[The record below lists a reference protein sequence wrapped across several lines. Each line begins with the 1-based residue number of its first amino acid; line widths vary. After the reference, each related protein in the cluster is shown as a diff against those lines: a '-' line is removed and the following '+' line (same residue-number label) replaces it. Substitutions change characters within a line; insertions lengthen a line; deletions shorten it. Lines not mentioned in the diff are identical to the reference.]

1 MKVITERLVV
11 ILTLKNIIEWIHCAI
26 TQYYYNNKRKEE
38 KQNNYT
44 SIVAQE
50 KLACN
55 IYTEGGILLI
65 HASRQSK
72 LHQERVDQKNIIIS
86 DDSCRRMV
94 YDM

>member
-11 ILTLKNIIEWIHCAI
+11 ILTLKKIIEWIHCAI

-55 IYTEGGILLI
+55 IYTEG
-65 HASRQSK
+65 
-72 LHQERVDQKNIIIS
+72 VCPKN
-86 DDSCRRMV
+86 
-94 YDM
+94 